1 METAIPAWKIRAK
14 FAALPLSRKGL
25 WNGEERRARPRGDAE
40 AWAQRPAGRGE
51 TGAALV
57 QVYGHTDYNY
67 NNDQL
72 KFEPWKP

>member
-40 AWAQRPAGRGE
+40 AWTWRPEAEPVAFGKRRAAPVQPIKTAAGRVR
-51 TGAALV
+51 LFSF
-57 QVYGHTDYNY
+57 
-67 NNDQL
+67 L
-72 KFEPWKP
+72 